1 MEDTADHDD
10 WRHWF
15 RHYGP
20 RLLVCAR
27 LWTRRPADAED
38 VVQEAFVRY
47 WRHQRHLP
55 GDPLPLLLTS
65 VRRAALDL
73 ARSHSRRLAREE
85 QVETE
90 HENGIFEPD
99 ERSAAMESALQR
111 LAAPQR
117 EVLTLKLWGGL
128 TFAQIAEQLGIPAD
142 TAASRYRYALA
153 SLRKELTP
161 LAHE

>member
-1 MEDTADHDD
+1 MEDIADHED

-27 LWTRRPADAED
+27 LWTRSRADAED

-47 WRHQRHLP
+47 WRHQRQLG

-65 VRRAALDL
+65 VRRAAIDL
-73 ARSHSRRLAREE
+73 SRSHSRRLAREE
-85 QVETE
+85 QADLELDTSV
-90 HENGIFEPD
+90 FEPD
-99 ERSAAMESALQR
+99 ERSASVEAALRHLPSAQR
-111 LAAPQR
+111 A
-117 EVLTLKLWGGL
+117 VLTLKVWGGL
-128 TFAQIAEQLGIPAD
+128 TFAQIAEQLDVPPD

-153 SLRKELTP
+153 ALRKELAL